1 MITNYALI
9 GILSFI
15 AFAIWLIMKKISEN
29 ATRCCGDCCHFE
41 SCFYPEDNSDRNSC
55 EHPACS
61 HFEERYS
68 DFNRD

>member
-1 MITNYALI
+1 MRFDYILI

-29 ATRCCGDCCHFE
+29 ATRCCGDCKIYEKCWN
-41 SCFYPEDNSDRNSC
+41 NSFDKDC
-55 EHPACS
+55 YETPACS
-61 HFEERYS
+61 RFEERYS

>member
-1 MITNYALI
+1 MRTDYILI

-29 ATRCCGDCCHFE
+29 ATRCCGDCVKYEKCWKKFDITCYE
-41 SCFYPEDNSDRNSC
+41 T
-55 EHPACS
+55 PACS
-61 HFEERYS
+61 GFEERYS